1 LEERGKRKIKTGV
14 VVSDKMNKTA
24 VVEIERKFRHPLFQ
38 KIVRVSKKFKIHD
51 ENNDCKVGDL
61 VEIMETR
68 RLSRDKHWRLVK
80 IIGKSRVKGHV
91 LPKKPVTKETEEVA

>member
-1 LEERGKRKIKTGV
+1 LARGNRKVRTGV

-38 KIVRVSKKFKIHD
+38 KIIRVTNKFKIHD
-51 ENNDCKVGDL
+51 ENNECKVGDQ

-80 IIGKSRVKGHV
+80 ILGKGKVRGHK
-91 LPKKPVTKETEEVA
+91 LPKKPERKETEEVA